1 MKRFSGILRKCVLLA
16 AAISSAN
23 MIAPRTEASSVYA
36 FAQQKVYNMA
46 MTSVTGQ
53 GLTGNS
59 LTIRTSTASTLS
71 GFPGVSNNLPAMDA
85 LQSFSGNPAYNPGEN
100 FSGAAPYGVGNTT
113 VLAQS
118 VATPAGL
125 QNATDPTIPAGV
137 PSTGADLFTRSDVL
151 TRVPPPTNLALNPA
165 WLFTPGFTGGG
176 PDANV
181 SLDSAAEG
189 LGNLPPGAIG
199 SATSTW
205 TASGSFAMSQ
215 ADAVQLSFN
224 LIDRLVAFADLAGQ
238 VADASLGFSLDIKDA
253 NNQSVFTTAPS
264 YSRNLSSPVV
274 AQGTRN
280 DNKLGITN
288 EINGITFVS
297 PTLAAGEYTFSI
309 TGTTTI
315 NVSVVPEPSSYVMM
329 GLGVVAMGGLRFR
342 RKLQSQRLA
351 AE

>member
-1 MKRFSGILRKCVLLA
+1 MTRFSPMLRKVAALA
-16 AAISSAN
+16 VAAVVTGA
-23 MIAPRTEASSVYA
+23 IAPRTEASSVYA

-46 MTSVTGQ
+46 MTSVSGQ

-85 LQSFSGNPAYNPGEN
+85 LQSFSGNPVYNPGEN

-137 PSTGADLFTRSDVL
+137 PSTPADLFTRSDVL

-205 TASGSFAMSQ
+205 TASGSFVLSQ
-215 ADAVQLSFN
+215 RDAVQLSFN

-342 RKLQSQRLA
+342 RKLQTNRAS